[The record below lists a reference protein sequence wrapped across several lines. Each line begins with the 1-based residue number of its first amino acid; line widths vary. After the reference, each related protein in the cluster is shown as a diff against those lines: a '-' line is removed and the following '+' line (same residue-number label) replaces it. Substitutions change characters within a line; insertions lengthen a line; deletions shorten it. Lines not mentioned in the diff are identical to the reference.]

1 MKIIKPISR
10 TQSIVRI
17 SILLSITYLFL
28 TGCQKTFD
36 HQITDKQNLDNGV
49 NSNAMLRKPT
59 MEKKNFSQVNLV
71 ANNSSLNA
79 SRVDPMLQNAWG
91 LAFTPNG
98 FGWIS
103 ANGASV
109 SVIYTGEGAQVRPP
123 VTIPSASG
131 STGGTPTGV
140 VFNGSTDFLL
150 PAPNNQ
156 PARFLFAGED
166 GTLSGWNF
174 AAGNSAVVVKDN
186 SATSSYKGLALA
198 TNSGANYLYAANF
211 KTAKIDVFDQDYN
224 SVSMSFSDPQI
235 PSDFAPFNVQNI
247 GGMLYVTYAKVG
259 ADGDDVAGIGNGY
272 VDIYTTGGVLVQRF
286 VSGGQLNSPWGIAKA
301 PPTFFGDDNGDQN
314 IILIG
319 NFGNGRINAYN
330 SNGKFM
336 GELAQHPSPMQPQK
350 PIIIDGLWAISF
362 APVTATSIDPN
373 RLYFTAGPNDEEDG
387 LYGYIKKDSD

>member
-1 MKIIKPISR
+1 
-10 TQSIVRI
+10 
-17 SILLSITYLFL
+17 
-28 TGCQKTFD
+28 
-36 HQITDKQNLDNGV
+36 
-49 NSNAMLRKPT
+49 

-71 ANNSSLNA
+71 ANNSSFNA
-79 SRVDPMLQNAWG
+79 SRIDPMLQNAWG

-103 ANGASV
+103 ANGSGT
-109 SVIYTGEGAQVRPP
+109 SVIYTGEGAQVRPA

-140 VFNGSTDFLL
+140 IFSGSNTDFLL

-156 PARFLFAGED
+156 AARFLFVGED
-166 GTLSGWNF
+166 GILSGWNG

-186 SATSSYKGLALA
+186 SSTSSYKGLALA
-198 TNSGANYLYAANF
+198 TNNGANYLYAANF
-211 KTAKIDVFDQDYN
+211 KTAKIDVFDKDYN

-247 GGMLYVTYAKVG
+247 EGMLYVTYAKVG
-259 ADGDDVAGIGNGY
+259 PDGDDVSGMGNGY
-272 VDIYTTGGVLVQRF
+272 VDIYTTGGSLVQRF

-301 PPTFFGDDNGDQN
+301 PSTFFGDDDEDQN

-330 SNGKFM
+330 SHGKFM

-373 RLYFTAGPNDEEDG
+373 RLYFTAGPNDEQDG